1 MLLTAP
7 LVARP
12 AGILHADVDGLGAV
26 LLDKAEAAPGLTAWR
41 CHHVL
46 TSDKVRLDGGAGAG
60 ERCRLW
66 GWTPR

>member
-1 MLLTAP
+1 MAEERHPDVEHHLL
-7 LVARP
+7 
-12 AGILHADVDGLGAV
+12 GDGLGAV

-46 TSDKVRLDGGAGAG
+46 ASDKVRLDGGAGAG